1 MVRTMISAREI
12 SVRGRHEG
20 RSGRHEIR
28 PFPGGA
34 DEWPQAPVAPPRQ
47 PPGRAVASAA
57 CRPVGIAG
65 PAAGL
70 VCLVVGGDPETAD
83 GLVRLL
89 RAHPTVGRVVAARDA
104 AAAFRV
110 LHSTEVDLAFIE
122 LHMPGLDG
130 TDLTGVLNRFRT
142 APAVVFTAPGPEGAA
157 QAFDLG
163 AVDYL
168 TRPVH
173 PARLDRSVR
182 RVLAA
187 RRPTSPA
194 PARHP
199 AHAGIPGTPTAADDE
214 VIVVCL
220 AGTTRLVPRSS
231 VRWARARRDY
241 VRLHTLDGSYLIRAR
256 MSALAEEWAG
266 SGLIRIHRSYLVRL
280 DSVDGVQTTA
290 SGHLCVT
297 IDGQPLP
304 VSRRLVPDIWRM
316 LSGDLAATA

>member
-1 MVRTMISAREI
+1 MAPTR
-12 SVRGRHEG
+12 
-20 RSGRHEIR
+20 RS
-28 PFPGGA
+28 
-34 DEWPQAPVAPPRQ
+34 
-47 PPGRAVASAA
+47 PGRAVASAA
-57 CRPVGIAG
+57 SGPVGAAG

-70 VCLVVGGDPETAD
+70 VCLVVGGDLETAA

-89 RAHPTVGRVVAARDA
+89 SAHPTVGRVVAARA
-104 AAAFRV
+104 AADALRV
-110 LHSTEVDLAFIE
+110 LHSTEADLAFIE
-122 LHMPGLDG
+122 MRMPGMDG
-130 TDLTGVLNRFRT
+130 TDLAAVLNRFRS
-142 APAVVFTAPGPEGAA
+142 APAVVFTAHGPEGAA

-163 AVDYL
+163 ALDYL
-168 TRPVH
+168 TRPVC

-182 RVLAA
+182 RVLTE

-194 PARHP
+194 PNRHP
-199 AHAGIPGTPTAADDE
+199 APAGTPGTPAPADDE

-231 VRWARARRDY
+231 VRWAQARRDY

-256 MSALAEEWAG
+256 MSALADEWAG

-280 DSVDGVQTTA
+280 DCVDGLQTTR

-304 VSRRLVPDIWRM
+304 VSRRLVPDIWRI
-316 LSGDLAATA
+316 LSGSLAATASGGLAAIA